1 MRRLRALLAIA
12 AAGLA
17 LLGNSAVADPALWVA
32 KGPNATIYLFGTI
45 HILSKDRNWR
55 TPALTEALGKSDE
68 LWLEVAD
75 IDDNSADQALVK
87 RYGIDAE
94 HPLSTQI
101 SASDLARVDA
111 AAKSLGLPG
120 EKPLEPMRPWLASVT
135 LAGVFLAHAG
145 FDPENGVERI
155 LLHDDWPAGKPV
167 RGFETVDQQLHFFAD
182 MAPALQVS
190 MLESMLQDLDE
201 GPGKLDEIV
210 RAWREGD
217 EAKLT
222 RLVVDEMKRP
232 FPQLYRTLFLRRNKA
247 WADRIATMVKG
258 SGVSFIAV
266 GAGHLAGPDSV
277 QNQLKKRGV
286 RVDRILPRP

>member
-1 MRRLRALLAIA
+1 MRGPPLRDRRA
-12 AAGLA
+12 AAGAVERVCHLFTFAPLDGETRRPLLLA
-17 LLGNSAVADPALWVA
+17 
-32 KGPNATIYLFGTI
+32 GPPGA
-45 HILSKDRNWR
+45 
-55 TPALTEALGKSDE
+55 GKT
-68 LWLEVAD
+68 V
-75 IDDNSADQALVK
+75 
-87 RYGIDAE
+87 
-94 HPLSTQI
+94 T
-101 SASDLARVDA
+101 
-111 AAKSLGLPG
+111 AAK
-120 EKPLEPMRPWLASVT
+120 LATRAV
-135 LAGVFLAHAG
+135 V
-145 FDPENGVERI
+145 
-155 LLHDDWPAGKPV
+155 AGKPV